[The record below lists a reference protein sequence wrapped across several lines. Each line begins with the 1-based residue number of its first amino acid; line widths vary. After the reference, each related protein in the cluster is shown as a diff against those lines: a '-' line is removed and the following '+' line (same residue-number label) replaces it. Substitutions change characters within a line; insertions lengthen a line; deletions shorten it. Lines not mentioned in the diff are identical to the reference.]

1 MRLVVAAAALAA
13 AVMATPA
20 LAADGPQI
28 NWYGDLGYSQVDGGG
43 ANLGAIT
50 GRLGGRNQEFGLEA
64 EVASGISSQ
73 NDGGVNVKLND
84 EYALD
89 AVIYA
94 PASPNADLFVR
105 AGYGHMDVKVS
116 CCGVSA
122 TVGANAWNVGVGGQ
136 YFFTHNDGVRLD
148 YTYYKMSNIGG
159 TGINGSENAYTIS
172 YVRRF

>member
-1 MRLVVAAAALAA
+1 MKITITV
-13 AVMATPA
+13 
-20 LAADGPQI
+20 
-28 NWYGDLGYSQVDGGG
+28 WYGNLGYSEVEGGG

-64 EVASGISSQ
+64 EAAGGLSSQ

-94 PASPNADLFVR
+94 PVAEKADLFFR
-105 AGYGHMDVKVS
+105 AGYGHMDVKLS
-116 CCGVSA
+116 CCGGST
-122 TVGANAWNVGVGGQ
+122 TVGSQAWNVGVGGE

-148 YTYYKMSNIGG
+148 YTYYKMTNIGG
-159 TGINGSENAYTIS
+159 TGISGGENAYGIS
-172 YVRRF
+172 YVRKF